1 MYLQYI
7 NYKNLA
13 RAPCSCGISITK
25 SEHAPYVATVQNYK
39 ITVYTVGVDLHIQY
53 PPSATYVEKNVSN
66 FASTR
71 LEFNV
76 MT

>member
-1 MYLQYI
+1 ML
-7 NYKNLA
+7 
-13 RAPCSCGISITK
+13 K

-39 ITVYTVGVDLHIQY
+39 ITVYTVVVDLHIQY